1 MTPRIARIRQYCLSL
16 PKVAKRLAVAGKHT
30 EEGLLEVLNSEAVMS
45 DALRAATR
53 MTKAEL
59 DHHLADSPDLPAPA
73 TMEQA
78 RTCIMQA
85 AYA

>member
-16 PKVAKRLAVAGKHT
+16 PKAAKRLVAAGKQT
-30 EEGLLEVLNSEAVMS
+30 EEGVLEALNSETAMS
-45 DALRAATR
+45 EALRAATR

-59 DHHLADSPDLPAPA
+59 DYHLADAPDLPALA
-73 TMEQA
+73 TLEQA

-85 AYA
+85 TYA